1 MNTGNKMRK
10 SENAASTTVT
20 APLLHNRPNEIL
32 REASV
37 LVGLLW
43 CVALLAIVVIS
54 VLHTATM
61 DLKVTK
67 NFGDKIQAHY
77 LALAGIEKARAL
89 LYQHSR
95 NHTGIQRELYDA
107 ADQFREIQFGR
118 GQFSI
123 FHRGTGAEGG
133 GIFYGVSDEGGRLNV
148 NTARADALT
157 NLDGLTDE
165 TAAAILAWRGETG
178 QTNSNGANADYYAS
192 LQPPYLPRNGPF
204 QTIRELLMVH
214 GVTPDLL
221 FGKDAHQNGFLPAT
235 DEETG
240 GLDNRIID
248 DDGGWAAFLT
258 VDSSVA
264 NVNAGGFDRVNV
276 QTDDEASLTKI
287 NGITPAIAHAIVLY
301 RAQKQ
306 FDSIANLLD
315 VTPQPNQGAP
325 GANANAGAPDGSG
338 ATTDNSGPQL
348 IDENLLMQIADD
360 ITTDSA
366 KDEPGL
372 ININTASLETLMCL
386 PGMDRERAQAI
397 ISNTRSQGWFPN
409 IAWLLRV
416 PGIDRDFFKQ
426 IAPFVCTRSDTFRI
440 VSEGK
445 IKSTGVSKRIQA
457 IVRVNHEEVLTVSY
471 REDDL

>member
-1 MNTGNKMRK
+1 MKTGQSIRQA
-10 SENAASTTVT
+10 ET
-20 APLLHNRPNEIL
+20 ATKQLK
-32 REASV
+32 ASV

-77 LALAGIEKARAL
+77 LALAGIEKAKAL
-89 LYQHSR
+89 LYKHAHNHS
-95 NHTGIQRELYDA
+95 GLQRELYDA
-107 ADQFREIQFGR
+107 PGQFREIQFGR

-123 FHRGTGAEGG
+123 FHRGTSAEGG
-133 GIFYGVSDEGGRLNV
+133 GILYGVSDEESRLNV
-148 NTARADALT
+148 NTAKADALT
-157 NLDGLTDE
+157 KLDGLTDE

-178 QTNSNGANADYYAS
+178 QGNPNGANADYYAS

-214 GVTPDLL
+214 GFTPDLL
-221 FGKDAHQNGFLPAT
+221 FGKDAHQNGFLPAS
-235 DEETG
+235 DEAIG
-240 GLDNRIID
+240 SDNRSID

-264 NVNAGGFDRVNV
+264 NVNASGFDRVNV
-276 QTDDEASLTKI
+276 QNDDEASLTKI

-306 FDSIANLLD
+306 FDSVANLLD
-315 VTPQPNQGAP
+315 VTAQPNQRAT

-338 ATTDNSGPQL
+338 GNGNSSPQL
-348 IDENLLMQIADD
+348 IDEDLLMQIADD

-372 ININTASLETLMCL
+372 ININTATLETLLCL
-386 PGMDRERAQAI
+386 PGMDRERAQAV

-416 PGIDRDFFKQ
+416 PGIDRDLFKQ
-426 IAPFVCTRSDTFRI
+426 IAPFVCARSDTFRI

-457 IVRVNHEEVLTVSY
+457 IVRVNHGEVMTVSY